1 MEWKFVVW
9 LFNNPKVQNVFRLI
23 VNMQNS
29 KPPSPFS
36 RAYIKKSKLVVLLV
50 VLLVVYEHQ

>member
-29 KPPSPFS
+29 KPPSLFS
-36 RAYIKKSKLVVLLV
+36 RAYIKRVN
-50 VLLVVYEHQ
+50 

>member
-9 LFNNPKVQNVFRLI
+9 LFNNPKVHNVFRLI

-36 RAYIKKSKLVVLLV
+36 RAYIK
-50 VLLVVYEHQ
+50 E